1 MTSTRSR
8 GNILPATM
16 AAGAIM
22 ALLSSVGYFWMS
34 QSEDAYTTRM
44 DLVPTAAVLTLGE
57 SFSTSVVLGADTPIN
72 AFTGVITFDPAQ
84 LQVAKIDYNT
94 SIADLWAEE
103 PWYKNGEGT
112 IHFAGGTTDSGG
124 FTGEGMILTI
134 TFRSIGAGDASVR
147 ITNASVLR
155 HDGRGTEATL
165 LPPIDGLF
173 TVSTPATEPV
183 TTTQPATTVSVR
195 DESLIG
201 DVNGDGKV
209 SIGDMS
215 SFLTY
220 LATGDSR
227 GDLNDDGRVSV
238 VDLSILVSQ
247 F

>member
-1 MTSTRSR
+1 MIRGEYR

-16 AAGAIM
+16 AASALM
-22 ALLSSVGYFWMS
+22 ALLSSVGYFWVS
-34 QSEDAYTTRM
+34 LQEETYTTRM
-44 DLVPTAAVLTLGE
+44 DLVPTAAVLTLGD
-57 SFSTSVVLGADTPIN
+57 SFSTSVVLEADTPIN
-72 AFTGVITFDPAQ
+72 AFTGVVTFDPQQ
-84 LQVAKIDYNT
+84 LQVARIDYNT

-103 PWYKNGEGT
+103 PWYKNGDGT

-134 TFRSIGAGDASVR
+134 TFTSIGAGDATVR
-147 ITNASVLR
+147 IKNASVLR
-155 HDGRGTEATL
+155 HDGFGTETAL
-165 LPPIDGLF
+165 QPPIDGLF
-173 TVSTPATEPV
+173 TVATPATETV
-183 TTTQPATTVSVR
+183 STNQPATTVSVR
-195 DESLIG
+195 DESLVG
-201 DVNGDGKV
+201 DINNDGKV

-227 GDLNDDGRVSV
+227 GDLNRDGRVSV